1 MTREDFEAIGG
12 TITMVRRDPPETRW
26 LAELPLRDGRTVRRR
41 GPSAPVAIRGV
52 LAECGVEE
60 P

>member
-1 MTREDFEAIGG
+1 MKREDFESIGG
-12 TITMVRRDPPETRW
+12 LVTMIRRDPPETRW

-41 GPSAPVAIRGV
+41 GPSAPVAIAGV
-52 LAECGVEE
+52 LAECGVEL